1 MTKIL
6 SVNAGS
12 SSLKFQLLDM
22 PSQDVITIG
31 LVERI
36 GFEDAVFNIKFN
48 GEKMEKELPILDHGV
63 AVDLVLDA
71 LLELNIVA
79 NYEEIAGVGHRVV
92 HGGEKFDKSVVI
104 TPEILSTIE
113 KLSDLAPLHNPAN
126 ILGVKAFSKKLPHAI
141 SVAVFDTAFHQTME
155 QESYLYPI
163 KYDLYTQH
171 GIRKYGFHGTSHQF
185 VSERC
190 AELLEK
196 PLSETKIITVHVG
209 NGGSITAV
217 KGGRSID
224 TSMGFTP
231 LAGLMMG
238 TRSGD
243 VDPAILPFIMEKEN
257 ITIDQAMNILNKES
271 GLLGVS
277 GLSSDM
283 RDIENA
289 EKSGNEKAI
298 IATKLFVKR
307 ITDYIGSYLVSLGGA
322 DAIVFTAGIGEND
335 ARVRKAVLDRLTF
348 LGIEINEEANSK
360 RGKEILIS
368 TLDSKVKVFVIPTNE
383 ELMIAK
389 DTYSFIK

>member
-12 SSLKFQLLDM
+12 SSLKFQLLEM
-22 PSQDVITIG
+22 PSQEVITVG

-48 GEKMEKELPILDHGV
+48 GEKTEKVLPILDHGV
-63 AVDLVLDA
+63 AVSLLLEA

-79 NYEEIAGVGHRVV
+79 NYEEITGVGHRVV
-92 HGGEKFDKSVVI
+92 HGGEKFAKSVVI
-104 TPEILSTIE
+104 TPEVLTALE
-113 KLSDLAPLHNPAN
+113 ELSDLAPLHNPAN
-126 ILGVKAFSKKLPHAI
+126 ILGIKAFSEKLPHATA
-141 SVAVFDTAFHQTME
+141 VAVFDTAFHQTME
-155 QESYLYPI
+155 KEAYLYPV
-163 KYDLYTQH
+163 KFDLYEKY
-171 GIRKYGFHGTSHQF
+171 GVRKYGFHGTSHQF

-196 PLSETKIITVHVG
+196 PLEDTKIITVHIG
-209 NGGSITAV
+209 NGGSLTAV

-231 LAGLMMG
+231 LAGIMMG

-243 VDPAILPFIMEKEN
+243 IDPAIIPFVMEKEN
-257 ITIDQAMNILNKES
+257 ISIEQMMNILNKES
-271 GLLGVS
+271 GLYGVS

-283 RDIENA
+283 RDIESA
-289 EKSGNEKAI
+289 ETAGNEKAI
-298 IATKLFVKR
+298 VATQLFVKR

-335 ARVRKAVLDRLTF
+335 ARVRKAVMDRLSF
-348 LGIEINEEANSK
+348 LGIELNEAENKK
-360 RGKEILIS
+360 RGQETLIS
-368 TLDSKVKVFVIPTNE
+368 TPESKIKVFVIPTNE

>member
-12 SSLKFQLLDM
+12 SSLKFQLLEM
-22 PSQDVITIG
+22 PSQDVITVG

-48 GEKMEKELPILDHGV
+48 GEKTEKVLPILDHGV

-71 LLELNIVA
+71 LLELNIVSS
-79 NYEEIAGVGHRVV
+79 YEEIVGIGHRVV
-92 HGGEKFDKSVVI
+92 HGGEKFNKSVVI
-104 TPEILSTIE
+104 TPEVLAAIE
-113 KLSDLAPLHNPAN
+113 ALSDLAPLHNPAN
-126 ILGVKAFSKKLPHAI
+126 ILGIKAFAEKLSHAT

-155 QESYLYPI
+155 EEAYLYPI
-163 KYDLYTQH
+163 KHDLYKKH
-171 GIRKYGFHGTSHQF
+171 GVRKYGFHGTSHQF

-196 PLSETKIITVHVG
+196 PLSETKIITVHIG
-209 NGGSITAV
+209 NGGSISAV

-224 TSMGFTP
+224 TTMGFTP

-243 VDPAILPFIMEKEN
+243 VDPAILPYIMEKEN
-257 ITIDQAMNILNKES
+257 LTIDQAISILNKES

-289 EKSGNEKAI
+289 EKEGNEKAI
-298 IATKLFVKR
+298 VATKIFVKR
-307 ITDYIGSYLVSLGGA
+307 ITDFIGSYLVSLGGT

-335 ARVRKAVLDRLTF
+335 ARVRKAVMERLSF
-348 LGIEINEEANSK
+348 LGITVNEETNNT
-360 RGKEILIS
+360 RGKEVLIS
-368 TLDSKVKVFVIPTNE
+368 TADSNVKVFVIPTNE

-389 DTYSFIK
+389 DTYAFVK